1 MSSTIAATPT
11 PTSSPIP
18 SPSGILAP
26 SPSGTTTSAVT
37 VSPTPTPTVTGTPA
51 AHASLILWLV
61 VAGVIAA
68 GVVIM
73 VGRNWLKSGQDGQA
87 ASLIRSWIAISLVI
101 ELLIFCAATL
111 LGTDTSLQST
121 LLGGLIASTGAA
133 IAFYFSS
140 KGADQARA
148 DILNA
153 VTTLG
158 QGGTKP
164 SAFSKIAPPDGQV
177 NTSYSYRMIA
187 DGSPAPTY
195 WVVNG
200 ELPAGL
206 TLDTDGTLH
215 GMPTTAGSSTFAV
228 AATNPAGLLTSPNLT
243 VTISAAS

>member
-1 MSSTIAATPT
+1 MSLGLISAAAAAPTPSSTVP
-11 PTSSPIP
+11 
-18 SPSGILAP
+18 
-26 SPSGTTTSAVT
+26 
-37 VSPTPTPTVTGTPA
+37 GTPA
-51 AHASLILWLV
+51 VHADLILWLV

-68 GVVIM
+68 GIVIII
-73 VGRNWLKSGQDGQA
+73 GRNWLKSGQDGQA

-101 ELLIFCAATL
+101 GLLIFCAATL
-111 LGTDTSLQST
+111 FGTDTSLQST
-121 LLGGLIASTGAA
+121 LFGGLIASTGAA
-133 IAFYFSS
+133 VAFYFSS

-164 SAFSKIAPPDGQV
+164 SAFSRIAPPGGKV
-177 NTSYSYRMIA
+177 NAPYSYRIIA

-215 GMPTTAGSSTFAV
+215 GKPTTAGPSTFAV
-228 AATNPAGLLTSPNLT
+228 AATNPAGLLVSSDLT
-243 VTISAAS
+243 VTISSE